1 MKQKGEHFFMNS
13 AKKRASINPAR
24 MISESFAAVIV
35 IGAILLWLPISSKS
49 GEFTPLLSCVFTAA
63 SATCVT
69 GLILFDTY
77 THWNAFGQVIL
88 MMLIQIGGLG
98 LVTFTSFFNLVVG
111 RKLGLRGMRLASE
124 SINSTSFGDVP
135 HLLRMIITFTLT
147 VESIGA
153 VLLSLYFVPRYGLQ
167 GLWISAFLAVSAF
180 CNAGFDILGFLGE
193 YTSLTTLND
202 SYLVLFTIMALIIIG
217 GLGFIVWN
225 DLIAYRK
232 TKTLLLH
239 TKIVLMVT
247 IFLIVS
253 GAICFLLFE
262 WDNPATMQPMNL
274 KEKIGAAFMQSVTMR
289 TAGFNSIDLYSM
301 RDVTKVFSIVLMFIG
316 AAPGSTGGGIKVT
329 TMAIIVMTAVSII
342 RGKEEPYVLKRR
354 IAANVVY
361 RSIAILFLGIVV
373 VSVTSI
379 ILMTTSPLEQNSF
392 SGIDAVFEAMS
403 AFATVGVSA
412 GVTGITSEI
421 SQVALILAMFIGRV
435 GPVSF
440 GLSLAAQQSV
450 SRKLIMPEGKVI
462 VG

>member
-1 MKQKGEHFFMNS
+1 MNS

-77 THWNAFGQVIL
+77 THWNAFGQGIL

-301 RDVTKVFSIVLMFIG
+301 RDVTKVFSIVLM
-316 AAPGSTGGGIKVT
+316 
-329 TMAIIVMTAVSII
+329 
-342 RGKEEPYVLKRR
+342 
-354 IAANVVY
+354 
-361 RSIAILFLGIVV
+361 
-373 VSVTSI
+373 
-379 ILMTTSPLEQNSF
+379 
-392 SGIDAVFEAMS
+392 
-403 AFATVGVSA
+403 
-412 GVTGITSEI
+412 
-421 SQVALILAMFIGRV
+421 
-435 GPVSF
+435 
-440 GLSLAAQQSV
+440 SV
-450 SRKLIMPEGKVI
+450 SYTHLTLPTNSLV
-462 VG
+462 

>member
-1 MKQKGEHFFMNS
+1 MNS

-77 THWNAFGQVIL
+77 THWNAFGQGIL

-98 LVTFTSFFNLVVG
+98 LVTFTSFFNLVG

-403 AFATVGVSA
+403 AFASVGVSA

>member
-1 MKQKGEHFFMNS
+1 
-13 AKKRASINPAR
+13 
-24 MISESFAAVIV
+24 
-35 IGAILLWLPISSKS
+35 
-49 GEFTPLLSCVFTAA
+49 
-63 SATCVT
+63 
-69 GLILFDTY
+69 
-77 THWNAFGQVIL
+77 
-88 MMLIQIGGLG
+88 
-98 LVTFTSFFNLVVG
+98 
-111 RKLGLRGMRLASE
+111 
-124 SINSTSFGDVP
+124 
-135 HLLRMIITFTLT
+135 
-147 VESIGA
+147 
-153 VLLSLYFVPRYGLQ
+153 
-167 GLWISAFLAVSAF
+167 
-180 CNAGFDILGFLGE
+180 
-193 YTSLTTLND
+193 
-202 SYLVLFTIMALIIIG
+202 
-217 GLGFIVWN
+217 
-225 DLIAYRK
+225 
-232 TKTLLLH
+232 
-239 TKIVLMVT
+239 
-247 IFLIVS
+247 
-253 GAICFLLFE
+253 
-262 WDNPATMQPMNL
+262 MNL

-361 RSIAILFLGIVV
+361 RSIAILCLGIVV

-440 GLSLAAQQSV
+440 GLSLAAQQSA

>member
-1 MKQKGEHFFMNS
+1 MNS

-77 THWNAFGQVIL
+77 THWNAFGQGIL

-111 RKLGLRGMRLASE
+111 RKLGLRLASE

>member
-1 MKQKGEHFFMNS
+1 MNS

-77 THWNAFGQVIL
+77 THWNAFGQGIL

-202 SYLVLFTIMALIIIG
+202 SYLVLFTIMAWGWEMAFIVIG